1 MKDTRAMQVGRNG
14 VDPTM
19 PIAIAGMSCRFPGEA
34 TNPQNLWQMCRE
46 ARDAW
51 STIPKDRFNQDA
63 FYHPDASR
71 NGASNVRGAHF
82 IAEDLSL
89 FDAPFFSMTPAEAA
103 VGSFPADDLGGIPI
117 TKVAGSDTSCF
128 VGSFCRDWSDIM
140 MRDPDSV
147 PMYQATGGGH
157 ALLSN
162 RISYF
167 FNMRGPSVS
176 IDTACSASL
185 VALHLAC
192 QSIKSGE
199 SRQAIVGGAN
209 HDEVGGDDN
218 DYLVANKGRFL
229 SPDGRSYTYDHRANG
244 YARGEGAACLVLK
257 SLADAVRD
265 GDPIR
270 AIIRNSGVNQDGK
283 TNGITLPSGDA
294 QSSLITSVY
303 ETAGL
308 DPLETSY
315 VEAHGTGTA
324 AGDPIE
330 ASALAKVFCKDR
342 SLDQSLPV
350 GSIKT
355 NIGHLEGASGLAGV
369 IKTVL
374 MLENKF
380 IVPNTNFEKANPNIP
395 LDDWRLTVPTKGYD
409 WPSTGIR
416 RASINSFGYGGT
428 NAHVVIDEA
437 EAYLHAKSP
446 ISSPNRQGSIQETRG
461 SNTFTN
467 GHTNDETNLGYV
479 KPKNGI
485 GEAGLHDSPLEPQGP
500 AFDAEASSEDPDR
513 HSKSDLSNGT
523 NGIKA
528 KITENKDHFEDE
540 SLAKVRGV
548 STVNGFGK
556 GYTNGHATAEPP
568 NGFESSR
575 AKEIERPSKVNGNQ
589 INGTINGTVD
599 GHSDRLA
606 EEILNRILC
615 FSAFDETSGKRQA
628 KNIREYV
635 EAKRSSNVHDDVL
648 LRGLAY
654 TLGERRSV
662 LPWKA
667 AISVSTLDQL
677 VDLLGSGDLKFSQ
690 STKAPTVAFCFTG
703 QGAQWYGMGRE
714 LMQFYPAFRKSIAK
728 SSQILDLLGATW
740 NLEDELQK
748 DQRSSRVNSAELSQ
762 PICTAIQVALV
773 DLLRTWGVEP
783 RAVIGHSSGE
793 IAAAYA
799 TGALTHEFALS
810 VAYHRGLTV
819 SSLKETSS
827 TVKGAMMAVGLS
839 ADEATEYLQQ
849 LRSGKAVIACYNSP
863 RSLTIS
869 GDDEAI
875 SELHTL
881 LHEKNVFCRRLIV
894 DTAYHSHHMKPV
906 SDQYLN
912 AIREVEAKPSSV
924 DFYSTVAAT
933 RLDTSALSPTY
944 WVDNMLS
951 PVRFSD
957 ALRDLCLGVKASK
970 RRGKRGSSAVDI
982 VVEIG
987 PHSALAGPFKQIVQS
1002 ETQLASSVTYLPT
1015 LVRERDAVVTL
1026 QALASRLF
1034 ERGSPLK
1041 MAAVNLTNRTPQPN
1055 VLKDLPPYSWN
1066 HSTSYWAE
1074 SPESR
1079 RYRQRPHPRH
1089 DLLGVQVRQ
1098 SNSLEPQWRN
1108 LIRPSEIPWVRD
1120 HRVED
1125 NIVFPAAGFLCA
1137 AIEAAN
1143 QKAKLTND
1151 CNIESFHL
1159 REVSIG
1165 AALMVPE
1172 NADET
1177 EVFFSLRPYNE
1188 NSRGSSD
1195 SWEEFRV
1202 FSSSVEGSSIEHC
1215 RGLISLSKASSGKS
1229 SNASLS
1235 LEEGYLHRR
1244 HDSESTC
1251 SNSVDVKEMYDGL
1264 QKIGL
1269 DYGPIFARVQIA
1281 RSGPGKSFAI
1291 VSIPDTA
1298 SVMPAH
1304 FEHPFIL
1311 HPATLDSCFHALFP
1325 AVTSRSGPLKQP
1337 VLPTFIDNMSVS
1349 ANIVQTPGHEL
1360 TVCCENNGTSY
1371 RQTSSS
1377 ILVFDGESTS
1387 PAIAIHGFVT
1397 TSLSKVGGPDPIS
1410 NQKRLCF
1417 QTVWEA
1423 DPDLLSAEQVVDI
1436 CTTSKPPPEE
1446 SEHAKALEQAAFYYV
1461 ENVLQQLPTDATSRM
1476 LPHHQK
1482 LYSEIIKFREAVHAG
1497 RLDYDT
1503 TSWVS
1508 LEQAE
1513 RTTFLERV
1521 KTSGDEGRLLA
1532 QVGEN
1537 LRQIFMQEV
1546 DPLSVM
1552 MSDDRLARY
1561 YRNNVRM
1568 ARQYEQ
1574 GASYI
1579 NLLAHKNP
1587 HLKILE
1593 IGAGTGGA
1601 SFPALIALGGSDGSL
1616 ARFVSYDFTDISS
1629 GWFEEAKE
1637 KAAPW
1642 GDLVSFKKLDIESDP
1657 TEQGFE
1663 AGSYDLIMAANV
1675 LHATKSMERTLTN
1688 VRKLLKKGGSLVL
1701 TELTQKRA
1709 SMTVLF
1715 GILPGWWLGEEKH
1728 RETSPLM
1735 SEDEWS
1741 RVLRQTGFTGVDTS
1755 IWDTPDLSAHHESV
1769 LISRARVEKEAQS
1782 PPQVVL
1788 VSDGEVSSNAAQHLA
1803 NELKKPVE
1811 TVSTSR
1817 LAELDP
1823 SGKICVIL
1831 NELDKSVL
1839 RDPNSDEFEMVKKVF
1854 SEADGIIWVTR
1865 RTSDP
1870 TSIPDAS
1877 LAVGLARTA
1886 RTEIGNTLIVTLE
1899 VDGTTTISI
1908 PRVVEFVSS
1917 IFAKNFLETRDQATT
1932 DVEYVEKDG
1941 LLTIPRVREDVKLS
1955 SFADSRSGTQV
1966 LEDQPFYQSD
1976 RPLRLDIGTPG
1987 LLDTLHFVDD
1997 ERTTVPLPDDEV
2009 EIEVKASGVNFRDV
2023 MMAMG
2028 QIDVQGLGGEC
2039 CGIVSAVGSKVT
2051 RLKVGDRVVAFV
2063 DGSFA
2068 NYCRWPAKGVE
2079 TIPDDMP
2086 FEIGATLPIV
2096 YCTAFHSIK
2105 VANLVA
2111 GESVLIHAASGGLGQ
2126 ALIMLCQNIG
2136 AEIFT
2141 TVGTA
2146 EKRAFLQS
2154 QFGIPDDHI
2163 FSSRDESFATDVMR
2177 MTKQKGIDVI
2187 FNSVSGDLLR
2197 RTFECIASFGRFIE
2211 LGKKDF
2217 AVNSRLEMKS
2227 FARNVTFS
2235 AIDLVTLLAGKP
2247 EYGSKMWTEVMGL
2260 VRSGVVKPPQ
2270 PITVFGISEVEKAL
2284 RTMQSGKHIGKLVI
2298 VPQAEEVVKVVPRSA
2313 STSLLQSDSSYLL
2326 VGGLGGLGRAIA
2338 QWMIYHGARSL
2349 IFLSPSGSSKPAA
2362 KDTVRILEDQG
2373 VKVTVFACD
2382 VGDIEAFQNVME
2394 DLQHLPPVCGIIQMA
2409 MVMRNSM
2416 FKNMS
2421 LEDWNDSLKPKVQGT
2436 WNLHNAF
2443 AKTKLDFFLM
2453 LSSGVGIL
2461 GNASQ
2466 GGYGAASTF
2475 LDSFAEYR
2483 HTLGLTAT
2491 TIDIGMVAGV
2501 GYVAE
2506 NEKVRVS
2513 LERQGFDSIR
2523 EDELMA
2529 LMEAAFLNLDRSPAS
2544 GSVITGLGA
2553 WHEGESRAVFST
2565 PRFSH
2570 FRRMALGAS
2579 YNDMSG
2585 ANSATGVRD
2594 ALRQAKSMDDATT
2607 IVCDAIMA
2615 KMSSLLML
2623 PLEDIAPTRSMQ
2635 EYGMDSLVA
2644 VEMRNWITNNLGA
2657 TIPVL
2662 EMLGNASLRALSTGI
2677 VKKSSMVD
2685 ATSLEKVEHAELN

>member
-1 MKDTRAMQVGRNG
+1 
-14 VDPTM
+14 
-19 PIAIAGMSCRFPGEA
+19 
-34 TNPQNLWQMCRE
+34 MCKE

-51 STIPKDRFNQDA
+51 TTIPKERFNQDA

-82 IAEDLSL
+82 VAQDLSL

-103 VGSFPADDLGGIPI
+103 ALDPQQRLLLECCYEALENGGIPI
-117 TKVAGSDTSCF
+117 SKVAGSDTSCF
-128 VGSFCRDWSDIM
+128 VGSFCRDWSEIM

-147 PMYQATGGGH
+147 PMYQATGGGQ

-167 FNMRGPSVS
+167 FNMRGPSIS

-199 SRQAIVGGAN
+199 SRQAIVGGSN
-209 HDEVGGDDN
+209 VILSHE
-218 DYLVANKGRFL
+218 LMISMSMMRFL

-303 ETAGL
+303 ESAGL
-308 DPLETSY
+308 DPLDTSY

-342 SLDQSLPV
+342 SVDQSLAV

-409 WPSTGIR
+409 WLSTGIR

-428 NAHVVIDEA
+428 NAHIIIDEA
-437 EAYLHAKSP
+437 EAYLRSKAP
-446 ISSPNRQGSIQETRG
+446 SSLPSRQSTFQETRG
-461 SNTFTN
+461 SNALTN
-467 GHTNDETNLGYV
+467 GHTHTDISSGYV
-479 KPKNGI
+479 MHGNGT
-485 GEAGLHDSPLEPQGP
+485 GENSVHDSPLEPQEPALNPVVKLNGP
-500 AFDAEASSEDPDR
+500 KKHSE
-513 HSKSDLSNGT
+513 SQLLNATNGT
-523 NGIKA
+523 KA
-528 KITENKDHFEDE
+528 CITQNKNHIEGE
-540 SLAKVRGV
+540 SQVAVRGV
-548 STVNGFGK
+548 STINGFEK
-556 GYTNGHATAEPP
+556 GYTNGHAT
-568 NGFESSR
+568 NGYHNDFE
-575 AKEIERPSKVNGNQ
+575 ISKVNGNNT
-589 INGTINGTVD
+589 NGVTNGTVNR
-599 GHSDRLA
+599 HFARLT
-606 EEILNRILC
+606 EKLRNQILC

-628 KNIREYV
+628 KNLCEYV
-635 EAKRSSNVHDDVL
+635 EAKRNSDIHDDTL
-648 LRGLAY
+648 LRNLAF
-654 TLGERRSV
+654 TLGERRSM

-667 AISVSTLDQL
+667 AISVSTLDQM
-677 VDLLGSGDLKFSQ
+677 VDLLGGGDLKYSQ
-690 STKAPTVAFCFTG
+690 GTKPPTVAFCFTG

-714 LMQFYPAFRKSIAK
+714 LVQSYPAFHNSIVK
-728 SSQILDLLGATW
+728 SSRILELLKAPW

-748 DQRSSRVNSAELSQ
+748 DQASSRVNSAELSQ
-762 PICTAIQVALV
+762 PICTAVQVALV

-783 RAVIGHSSGE
+783 RAVVGHSSGE

-799 TGALTHEFALS
+799 AGALTHEFALS
-810 VAYHRGLTV
+810 VAYHRGLAV

-839 ADEATEYLQQ
+839 ADEATEYLRQ
-849 LRSGKAVIACYNSP
+849 LESGKAVIACYNSP

-881 LHEKNVFCRRLIV
+881 LQEKNVFCRRLII
-894 DTAYHSHHMKPV
+894 DTAYHSHHMIPV

-912 AIREVEAKPSSV
+912 AIREVKAKPSSV

-970 RRGKRGSSAVDI
+970 RKSKRGSSAIDI

-1002 ETQLASSVTYLPT
+1002 ETQLGSSVTYLPT

-1026 QALASRLF
+1026 QTLASRLF

-1041 MAAVNLTNRTPQPN
+1041 MAAVNLTDQTPQPT

-1079 RYRQRPHPRH
+1079 RYRQRPYPRH

-1098 SNSLEPQWRN
+1098 SNSIEPQWRN

-1125 NIVFPAAGFLCA
+1125 SIVFPAAAFLSA

-1143 QKAKLTND
+1143 QKAKLMND
-1151 CNIESFHL
+1151 CNIERFHL
-1159 REVSIG
+1159 REISIG
-1165 AALMVPE
+1165 AALVIPE

-1195 SWEEFRV
+1195 SWDEFRV
-1202 FSSSVEGSSIEHC
+1202 FSCSVEGSSVEHC
-1215 RGLISLSKASSGKS
+1215 RGLISLSKVSSGKG
-1229 SNASLS
+1229 SNASVS
-1235 LEEGYLHRR
+1235 LDEGYLHRR
-1244 HDSESTC
+1244 HDSEATC
-1251 SNSVDVKEMYDGL
+1251 SNSVDVKDMYDGL

-1269 DYGPIFARVQIA
+1269 DYGPIFARIQTA
-1281 RSGPGKSFAI
+1281 KSGSGKSFAT
-1291 VSIPDTA
+1291 VSIPDSA

-1304 FEHPFIL
+1304 FEHPCIL

-1325 AVTSRSGPLKQP
+1325 AVISRSGALKQP
-1337 VLPTFIDNMSVS
+1337 VLPTFIDNISVS
-1349 ANIVQTPGHEL
+1349 ANIVKKPGHEL

-1377 ILVFDGESTS
+1377 ILVFDEESAS
-1387 PAIAIHGFVT
+1387 PVIVIDGFVT
-1397 TSLSKVGGPDPIS
+1397 TSLSKVGGPDTIA
-1410 NQKRLCF
+1410 NQRRLCF
-1417 QTVWEA
+1417 QTAWEA
-1423 DPDLLSAEQVVDI
+1423 DPDLFSPEQVVDI

-1482 LYSEIIKFREAVHAG
+1482 LYSEIIRFREAVHAG

-1503 TSWVS
+1503 SSWIS
-1508 LEQAE
+1508 LGQAE
-1513 RTTFLERV
+1513 RTTFLERL

-1537 LRQIFMQEV
+1537 LHGIFMQEV

-1568 ARQYEQ
+1568 ARQYAQ

-1601 SFPALIALGGSDGSL
+1601 TFPALNALGGSDGGL

-1675 LHATKSMERTLTN
+1675 LHATKSMQRTLTN
-1688 VRKLLKKGGSLVL
+1688 VRKLLKEGGSLVL

-1728 RETSPLM
+1728 RETSPLLA
-1735 SEDEWS
+1735 EEEWS
-1741 RVLRQTGFTGVDTS
+1741 RVLRDTGFTGVDTS
-1755 IWDTPDLSAHHESV
+1755 IWDTPDISAHHESV
-1769 LISRARVEKEAQS
+1769 LISRARIEKEIQS
-1782 PPQVVL
+1782 SPQVVL
-1788 VSDGEVSSNAAQHLA
+1788 VSDGEVSFNAAQHLA
-1803 NELKKPVE
+1803 SELKKPVE

-1831 NELDKSVL
+1831 NELDKSLL
-1839 RDPNSDEFEMVKKVF
+1839 RNPDSEEFEVVKKVF

-1877 LAVGLARTA
+1877 LAVGLARTV
-1886 RTEIGNTLIVTLE
+1886 RTEIGNSLIVTLE
-1899 VDGTTTISI
+1899 LDGTGPISV
-1908 PRVVEFVSS
+1908 PKVVEFVSS
-1917 IFAKNFLETRDQATT
+1917 IFAKNFLEARDQAET
-1932 DVEYVEKDG
+1932 DVEYAERDG
-1941 LLTIPRVREDVKLS
+1941 LLMIPRVGEDVKLS

-1966 LEDQPFYQSD
+1966 LEEQPFYQSD
-1976 RPLRLDIGTPG
+1976 RPFRLDIGTPG

-2039 CGIVSAVGSKVT
+2039 CGIISAVGSKVT

-2086 FEIGATLPIV
+2086 FEIGATIPIV
-2096 YCTAFHSIK
+2096 YCTAFHSLK

-2126 ALIMLCQNIG
+2126 ALILLCQNAG

-2146 EKRAFLQS
+2146 EKRAFVHD

-2163 FSSRDESFATDVMR
+2163 FSSRDESFAADVMR
-2177 MTKQKGIDVI
+2177 MTKQKGVDVI

-2217 AVNSRLEMKS
+2217 AVNSRLEMRS

-2235 AIDLVTLLAGKP
+2235 AVDLVTLLAGKP
-2247 EYGSKMWTEVMGL
+2247 EYGSKMWAEVMSL
-2260 VRSGVVKPPQ
+2260 VRSGVAKPPQ

-2298 VPQAEEVVKVVPRSA
+2298 VPRKDEVVKVVPRSA
-2313 STSLLQSDSSYLL
+2313 SASLLRSDSSYLL

-2338 QWMIYHGARSL
+2338 QWMLNHGARSL
-2349 IFLSPSGSSKPAA
+2349 IFLSPSGSSRPAA
-2362 KDTVRILEDQG
+2362 KETVRILEDQG
-2373 VKVTVFACD
+2373 AKVTVFACD
-2382 VGDIEAFQNVME
+2382 VGDIDEFQKVIE
-2394 DLQHLPPVCGIIQMA
+2394 SLQHLPPVCGIIQMA

-2421 LEDWNDSLKPKVQGT
+2421 LEDWNHSLKPKVQGT

-2443 AKTKLDFFLM
+2443 AKSKLDFFLM

-2466 GGYGAASTF
+2466 GAYGAASTF

-2483 HTLGLTAT
+2483 HALGLTAT

-2529 LMEAAFLNLDRSPAS
+2529 LMEAAFLDLDRSPAS
-2544 GSVITGLGA
+2544 GSIITGLGA
-2553 WHEGESRAVFST
+2553 WHEGESRIVYST

-2579 YNDMSG
+2579 YDDKSG

-2594 ALRQAKSMDDATT
+2594 ALRQAKSMEDATT

-2677 VKKSSMVD
+2677 VKKSSMMD
-2685 ATSLEKVEHAELN
+2685 AASLEKVEHAELN